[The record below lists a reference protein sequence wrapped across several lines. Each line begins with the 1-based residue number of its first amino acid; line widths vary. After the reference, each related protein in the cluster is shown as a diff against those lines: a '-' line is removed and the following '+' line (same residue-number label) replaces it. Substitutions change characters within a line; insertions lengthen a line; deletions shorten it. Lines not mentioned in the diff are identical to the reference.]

1 MKKIS
6 RISLHQLDKAELDKK
21 QQGLLFGG
29 GVPDNCKCGSCA
41 APSGAGPSTDE
52 NLNANKKNGYT
63 ITGSNDP
70 WCICAA
76 PGSTNGDLAHVA
88 ETPSK

>member
-29 GVPDNCKCGSCA
+29 GTPGWCKCGSCA
-41 APSGAGPSTDE
+41 TTSGAGVSSDE
-52 NLNANKKNGYT
+52 NLNANADNGYT
-63 ITGSNDP
+63 ITGSNQP
-70 WCICAA
+70 TCFCSGGQ
-76 PGSTNGDLAHVA
+76 GSAMQTIN
-88 ETPSK
+88 K

>member
-29 GVPDNCKCGSCA
+29 GDPGNCRCGSCA
-41 APSGAGPSTDE
+41 TTSGAIPSYAD
-52 NLNANKKNGYT
+52 NQDANRENGYT

-70 WCICAA
+70 MCVCAA
-76 PGSTNGDLAHVA
+76 PGATNGDMAHIA
-88 ETPSK
+88 KTPSK

>member
-29 GVPDNCKCGSCA
+29 GAPGYCRCGSCSTV
-41 APSGAGPSTDE
+41 SGAGVSHQA
-52 NLNANKKNGYT
+52 NQNANFDNGYT
-63 ITGSNDP
+63 ITGSNQP
-70 WCICAA
+70 ECMCQGPKNSSAIVGTI
-76 PGSTNGDLAHVA
+76 PR
-88 ETPSK
+88 